1 MSKTDDTTERARDG
15 RYTHALDRVCG
26 CGHRKGQ
33 HTAISPHDCCE
44 CECEKFKAVRK

>member
-26 CGHRKGQ
+26 CGHR
-33 HTAISPHDCCE
+33 SPHDCCE